1 MSKSICFYFQV
12 HQPYWLRTY
21 RFFDIGKRHLYYD
34 EYKNRTVMQRV
45 AERCYL
51 PMNEIFRDQIKHFGN
66 KVKYSF
72 YFSASAIEL
81 MESYVP
87 DALKSFQ
94 DLVAT
99 GNVELLA
106 GTYSHSLVSLVNK
119 EAFKKQVIAHKKLM
133 KDVFGLAP
141 KTFLNTDL
149 IYSNEIGAYVAD
161 MGYDLILTEGAKHV
175 LAWKSP
181 NYMYVNAINP
191 KLKILLRNFK
201 LSDDISIRFSQ
212 DSLNAD
218 AFVTKLNDIPKEE
231 KIVNIYTD
239 YETFGDFYDVSTG
252 ITDFMKY
259 LPEALINH
267 SNYELTLPDEMIEK
281 IQPVGIFDA
290 PIPLSSKEEERDL
303 SFWLGNDLQDDAFKT
318 LYDNYSKVKRTK
330 NEDIQRDW
338 NCLQNSDNF
347 YNLCTKYSNSTP
359 YDYYI
364 NFMNVLTDF
373 KEHINDV
380 LKK

>member
-1 MSKSICFYFQV
+1 MSRSICFYFRV

-21 RFFDIGKRHLYYD
+21 RFFDIGKRHFYYD
-34 EYKNRTVMQRV
+34 EYKNRQVMQCV

-51 PMNEIFRDQIKHFGN
+51 PVNEILKDQIKRFGN

-72 YFSASAIEL
+72 YFSGSTIEL
-81 MESYVP
+81 MESYAP
-87 DALKSFQ
+87 DAMKSFRE
-94 DLVAT
+94 LVST

-133 KDVFGLAP
+133 KQVFGLTP

-149 IYSNEIGAYVAD
+149 IYSNEIGACVAD
-161 MGYDLILTEGAKHV
+161 MGYNLILTEGAKHV
-175 LAWKSP
+175 LGWKSP

-212 DSLNAD
+212 DALNAD
-218 AFVTKLNDIPKEE
+218 AFVAKLNDIPKEE
-231 KIVNIYTD
+231 EVVNIYTD
-239 YETFGDFYDVSTG
+239 YETFGDFHDASTG
-252 ITDFMKY
+252 IVDFLKY
-259 LPEALINH
+259 LPEAIINH
-267 SNYELTLPDEMIEK
+267 TDYELALPYEMIEK
-281 IQPVGIFDA
+281 VQPLGIFDA
-290 PIPLSSKEEERDL
+290 PIPLSSKDEERDL

-318 LYDNYSKVKRTK
+318 LYDCYSKVKRAK

-347 YNLCTKYSNSTP
+347 YNLCTKCNNTLP

-373 KEHINDV
+373 KEHINNI